1 MFEYRVDRFG
11 RKWVSCNLFNFGRD
25 AGMGAIARIN
35 LDKMDEWIHHDE
47 LHDHLETTY
56 HWDVLKGADYIDLSK
71 ITQHFRYADA
81 EDEEAIAKNI
91 LFIHIDNHHSYGLQ
105 ETMWVCICDETYQ
118 YTDERIGVIWS
129 LTDEPCFDMDKADQL
144 DYEWQM
150 NAYNEADFHWLLGQM
165 SCHYD
170 NWDRWLNQLDEDIYP
185 IHFPNMLTDVIQEV
199 ANSGTDYLDFCHDH
213 YELDEDKFFE
223 DCRKVLLAELRKFF
237 ANPEYGPHKRKLQR
251 ERWLKLC

>member
-1 MFEYRVDRFG
+1 MFDYRVDRFG
-11 RKWVSCNLFNFGRD
+11 RKWVHSDYFDFGRD

-35 LDKMDEWIHHDE
+35 LDKMEEWIHHDE
-47 LHDHLETTY
+47 LHDNLVDTSRWNT
-56 HWDVLKGADYIDLSK
+56 LKGADYIDLSV
-71 ITQHFRYADA
+71 ITNGMLIRNT
-81 EDEEAIAKNI
+81 EDEKAYAKSI
-91 LFIHIDNHHSYGLQ
+91 LFIHINNPHSYGLQ
-105 ETMWVCICDETYQ
+105 ETMWVCICNETYQ

-129 LTDEPCFDMDKADQL
+129 LADEPCFDMDKADQL

-150 NAYNEADFHWLLGQM
+150 NAYNEADFHWLLGKM

-170 NWDRWLNQLDEDIYP
+170 NWDSWLNQLDEDIYP
-185 IHFPNMLTDVIQEV
+185 IDFPDMLTDVIQEV

-223 DCRKVLLAELRKFF
+223 DCRKVLLDELRKFF
-237 ANPEYGPHKRKLQR
+237 ARPEYGPHKRKLQR